1 MEAYF
6 SANHFNLFKGK
17 SRITYQSPWDWKRNG
32 WNYTRWKQVSFEQIG
47 LILNISACRFHC
59 KRPISLHKL
68 MSVTLHCSLI
78 RNQKN
83 SPILYGSLRFTK
95 NGAVD
100 MNKVEVLCIVDSST
114 QMRSFTNY
122 LKSKYTAESCDWN
135 SASVYNI
142 RSPLW
147 LYIYQRM
154 IITCGWKYKFLLP

>member
-1 MEAYF
+1 M
-6 SANHFNLFKGK
+6 
-17 SRITYQSPWDWKRNG
+17 
-32 WNYTRWKQVSFEQIG
+32 SFEQIG

-68 MSVTLHCSLI
+68 MSVTLHCSLT

-122 LKSKYTAESCDWN
+122 LKSKYTAESCD
-135 SASVYNI
+135 
-142 RSPLW
+142 
-147 LYIYQRM
+147 
-154 IITCGWKYKFLLP
+154 